1 MIKEDIIQ
9 RADEY
14 LQKVSESDIA
24 KYQADIS
31 KTQEV
36 MVNYTLAMS
45 DVFEDEDEYFNKFIY
60 FFLLI
65 HRSYSNRFRFFP
77 VITKETILEVE
88 EEDQNNIKL
97 LMEKGEDGFED
108 EFEKMIHQ
116 HPQRLLIDFITMDLF
131 EASEEDYDDISLEL
145 DNQIF
150 FLLIT
155 IVNIYEKSL
164 VSSQKEAEVDA
175 EV

>member
-77 VITKETILEVE
+77 AITKETILEVE
-88 EEDQNNIKL
+88 EEDQNNLKL
-97 LMEKGEDGFED
+97 LMEKGEDLFEE
-108 EFEKMIHQ
+108 EFEKMIHK

-131 EASEEDYDDISLEL
+131 EASEDDYDDISLDL

-164 VSSQKEAEVDA
+164 VASQKEAET